1 MKINLNSYLIS
12 NKQYMEYIL
21 KKNSLSNDDYK
32 SFIFINSS
40 DDMNVILMPYLY
52 TLSKIS
58 ESDYYYFKMF
68 YFNYIEKSGICED
81 FPYNINDEKAEF
93 IKYISQDIVLTITL
107 IIAAQYYFL

>member
-1 MKINLNSYLIS
+1 
-12 NKQYMEYIL
+12 
-21 KKNSLSNDDYK
+21 
-32 SFIFINSS
+32 
-40 DDMNVILMPYLY
+40 
-52 TLSKIS
+52 
-58 ESDYYYFKMF
+58 MF